1 MARKKHKIL
10 VILSDVDSSPQ
21 LLAAIE
27 EFFSQELKVRII
39 LVGLRDSQIA
49 EEIRLRCW
57 HSREL
62 SKRNKVTSIINLFW
76 VILEMILNR
85 PRTLFASGQFATGI
99 GILASSFLN
108 IKNRVFVRHH
118 SNFHHKFNMK
128 FGIITDK
135 IANKLSTKIIAVSEA
150 VKEVLVQFENVP
162 QKKIVLIHNGV
173 ELKNFKPK
181 QAPLISDNSTILKK
195 SDSFN
200 IGVISR
206 LTEWKGVDYT
216 AQAFVRF
223 VEKYPKARLHIVGAF
238 SDAYENVSKILES
251 ADPET
256 YSLQPKADNIPE
268 FFEGLDVFVHV
279 PIGKHDEAFG
289 IVYIEALASEVDC
302 IFTRSGIMN
311 ELEEPSK
318 YVHIADFKS
327 ADSIFNHLEEIIS
340 GKNDNK
346 IPILESW
353 LNQFSMEIMTKK
365 YCQELLAGQ

>member
-1 MARKKHKIL
+1 MARNRHKIL

-21 LLAAIE
+21 LLAALE
-27 EFFSQELKVRII
+27 ELFFQELKVRII
-39 LVGLRDSQIA
+39 LIGLRDSQIA
-49 EEIRLRCW
+49 KEIRLRRW

-62 SKRNKVTSIINLFW
+62 SKRNKVGSIINLFW
-76 VILEMILNR
+76 VIFELILKR

-99 GILASSFLN
+99 GIPASSLLS
-108 IKNRVFVRHH
+108 IKNRVFIRHH
-118 SNFHHKFNMK
+118 SNFHHKYDMK
-128 FGIITDK
+128 FGIVTDK
-135 IANKLSTKIIAVSEA
+135 IANKLSTKIIAVSEI
-150 VKEVLVQFENVP
+150 VKEVLVEFENVP

-181 QAPLISDNSTILKK
+181 DEPLISDNSKTLKK
-195 SDSFN
+195 SDTFN

-216 AQAFVRF
+216 AQAFVRL

-238 SDAYENVSKILES
+238 SDAYENVSKILEIV
-251 ADPET
+251 DPGT
-256 YSLQPKADNIPE
+256 YSLQPKADDIPK
-268 FFEGLDVFVHV
+268 FIQGLDVFVHV

-311 ELEEPSK
+311 ELDEPSK

-327 ADSIFNHLEEIIS
+327 ANSIFNHLEEIIG
-340 GKNDNK
+340 GKNEYK
-346 IPILESW
+346 MPIIESW
-353 LNQFSMEIMTKK
+353 LNQFSMEIMAKK
-365 YCQELLAGQ
+365 YCQELLAGK